1 MEDYPKTIM
10 EFESRFATEDACQEY
25 LFKLRWPNGFRCPR
39 CQGEK
44 SWLTERGLLLCAVC
58 GYHASL
64 RAGTIFQGS
73 HKSLKMWFRAIWWVT
88 SQKTGASALGLQRVL
103 GLGSYQT
110 AWTWLHKLRRAMVR
124 PGRDRLTGIVEVDET
139 YIGGEKPGKRGRGAE
154 GKALVLVAAQ
164 EDGKRVGR
172 IRLRRV
178 RDASANSLEPSVV
191 EAVEPEAIIH
201 TDGWPGYS
209 GLKARGYKH
218 EILRPSASVGEELLP
233 LAHRVSSLLKRWLM
247 GTHQGA
253 VSHEHLDYYLDEFT
267 FRFKRRTSRYRG
279 KLFYRL
285 VQQAANI
292 DPVPYSTMVK
302 HVRGLKP
309 KQPNM

>member
-1 MEDYPKTIM
+1 MEDYPKTIA
-10 EFESRFATEDACQEY
+10 EFEKRFATESACRDY
-25 LFKLRWPNGFRCPR
+25 LFLLRWPDGFVCPR
-39 CQGEK
+39 CKGQK
-44 SWLTERGLLLCAVC
+44 NWLTDRGLLVCSTC

-64 RAGTIFQGS
+64 RAGTIFQS
-73 HKSLKMWFRAIWWVT
+73 SRKPLQMWFRAIWWIT

-139 YIGGEKPGKRGRGAE
+139 YIGGPKPGKRGRGAE
-154 GKALVLVAAQ
+154 GKSLVLVAAQ
-164 EDGKRVGR
+164 KDGNRIGR
-172 IRLRRV
+172 IRLYRIQ
-178 RDASANSLEPSVV
+178 DASADSLEPSVV
-191 EAVEPEAIIH
+191 EAIEPGSIIQ

-209 GLKARGYKH
+209 GLKAHGYRH
-218 EILRPSASVGEELLP
+218 EIIRSTGTVGEELLP
-233 LAHRVSSLLKRWLM
+233 LAHRVTSLLKRWLM

-267 FRFKRRTSRYRG
+267 FRFNRRTSRYRG

-285 VQQAANI
+285 LQQAANI
-292 DPVPYSTMVK
+292 DPAPYATMIK
-302 HVRGLKP
+302 HARGLKP
-309 KQPNM
+309 RKPNI